1 MEVELFY
8 RSPRGLVATELGH
21 LVVFRFRRCLAEL
34 RHVDSDLSALKG
46 TVQRIVKVGALASAG
61 KDSDFAAL
69 PGVDTL
75 EVSLAAVRNT

>member
-1 MEVELFY
+1 VPRPVAGALLCA
-8 RSPRGLVATELGH
+8 RSKTWLGA
-21 LVVFRFRRCLAEL
+21 LSKISLAEL